1 MEKRTYLRIAK
12 LLFAESRNGCGKAMK
27 INDICIQMLPA
38 GSGDCIYIEF
48 TNANFR
54 MLIDGGYVKTYQD
67 FLKNFLIKL
76 KKDGKRLNLV
86 IVTHVDDD
94 HINGIK
100 ALLRENGTSENPNI
114 IGINEIW
121 FNGLK
126 QCIANRKMEQKMDL
140 QTEIVLEDMAPEIII
155 MQDENREEN
164 ISYVSGSD
172 LTELIQSGKYAWNF
186 SVENGMVTNNQVV
199 KFGDVKIMIL
209 NPKPEILTRM
219 GESWIKELKDK
230 LRKVDVS
237 QNKLYDAAFE
247 GFYLNEEPDLDVY
260 EENISYTDAETDWT
274 KQYIENR
281 KKEEVDPKLTNCSS
295 IAFLIEYKGLEL
307 LFPGDCP
314 IQYFEDKL
322 PDEIEVIKL
331 PHHGSAKNISVEFI
345 KNKKVKYYLLSTDG
359 TKHNHPAK
367 SVIGNIIAN
376 SALTAKLIKNY
387 EIKWLKGVGSVDESY
402 K

>member
-1 MEKRTYLRIAK
+1 
-12 LLFAESRNGCGKAMK
+12 MK

-121 FNGLK
+121 FNGLN

-140 QTEIVLEDMAPEIII
+140 QTEIILEDMAPEIII

-209 NPKPEILTRM
+209 NPKPKILTRM

-260 EENISYTDAETDWT
+260 EENISYTDAEADWT